1 MTAKELRENIHKMSK
16 VEMIQYRDMLEE
28 KWESGIHWK
37 NNHDAQMKILSL
49 GCINKFNTTLSRL
62 R

>member
-1 MTAKELRENIHKMSK
+1 MTAEELRKNVHKMSK

-28 KWESGIHWK
+28 KWESGVHWK
-37 NNHDAQMKILSL
+37 NNHETQMKVLSL

-62 R
+62 K

>member
-1 MTAKELRENIHKMSK
+1 MTLPKLRENVHKMSK
-16 VEMIQYRDMLEE
+16 ADMIDYRDMLEE
-28 KWESGIHWK
+28 KWESGIRWK
-37 NNHDAQMKILSL
+37 NNHDAQMKVLSL